1 MRGSWGEQAFEN
13 HWSKEGIETVPPPI
27 YMVWAVV
34 PPVTC
39 LQLPLFVTSGLIC
52 CIKVY
57 DKYTC
62 LRASQRVQR

>member
-1 MRGSWGEQAFEN
+1 
-13 HWSKEGIETVPPPI
+13 
-27 YMVWAVV
+27 MVWAVV

-52 CIKVY
+52 CIKAY

-62 LRASQRVQR
+62 LRASQRGQRQLLVETISLTLDQTESTVAIAEPAAT